1 MGRLFNR
8 TTQVV
13 IDLCVLSAALWA
25 ALFVRFDGRPPDYM
39 AMRVLVL
46 WPHVVGIQYLFLVLF
61 GVHRYQWRYVG
72 LRETTRI
79 LAATGCGAL
88 FLLVVRFLTDY
99 YQPQLPFLEHVWLPI
114 GVTLI
119 DFTGAFVAI
128 AGVRAVRRLVA
139 ERTDEKRHAAGLPAI
154 ERTRIIL
161 IGAGQAGLLVAKEL
175 SLRPDLGLKPVGF
188 LDDDPQKV
196 GTVLHGLRV
205 LGKTTDLARV
215 CEKQRA
221 TQALITIADAPGKEM
236 RRIAEICRANDIPT
250 KVIPGIYEIV
260 GGHVNLSRIREL
272 EIEDLLGRA
281 VVDLDMSALS
291 EQLRGKIVL
300 VSGAGGSIGSE
311 LCRQV
316 CQFGPARLV
325 LLEQAENA
333 LFQVHREL
341 EALHPDQQLVPL
353 VADICDARRVDWALA
368 TYLPDVVLHA
378 AAHKHVPMMEWNPDE
393 AVHNN
398 VFGTMT
404 LADAAHRHG
413 VGTFVMISTDKAV
426 NPTSVMGATKR
437 VAEIYAQALARQ
449 SATRFVTVRFGNV
462 LGSAGSVIPI
472 FEEQIARGGPI
483 TVTHPDMKRYFMTI
497 PEACQLVLQAS
508 TMGSG
513 GEIFILD
520 MGEPV
525 KIVNLARDM
534 IELSGLV
541 PGEDI
546 EIQFTGLRPGE
557 KLFEELSV
565 GDENADKTR
574 HPKIFVGRG
583 RIHDLDQ
590 VMDHLESLRELIASG
605 RPELVRPALARLVPE
620 YDYIRGGAPRET
632 APPVPMVAPVAAP
645 TVAPPPPA
653 VAPGAAAGSASAGRR
668 RSTGSSLALSGS
680 ALARLGTEPN

>member
-1 MGRLFNR
+1 MSRLLNR
-8 TTQVV
+8 TTQAI
-13 IDLCVLSAALWA
+13 IDLCVLSLALWA
-25 ALFVRFDGRPPDYM
+25 ALFVRFDGRPPETM
-39 AMRVLVL
+39 AIRVLIQ
-46 WPHVVGIQYLFLVLF
+46 WPYVVGLQYLFLVLL
-61 GVHRYQWRYVG
+61 GVHRYQWRFVG

-79 LAATGCGAL
+79 LFATGCGAMV
-88 FLLVVRFLTDY
+88 FLAIRFVTG
-99 YQPQLPFLEHVWLPI
+99 QLDAQVPILANVWLPI
-114 GVTLI
+114 GIILI
-119 DFTGAFVAI
+119 DFAGAFVAI

-139 ERTDEKRHAAGLPAI
+139 ERTDEKRRGTGPSD
-154 ERTRIIL
+154 RTRVLL

-175 SLRPDLGLKPVGF
+175 SLRPDLGFDPVGF
-188 LDDDPQKV
+188 LDDDLQKV

-205 LGKTTDLARV
+205 LGTTNDLARV
-215 CEKQRA
+215 AEKRRA

-236 RRIAEICRANDIPT
+236 RRIAEICRHNDIPA
-250 KVIPGIYEIV
+250 KVIPGVYEIV
-260 GGHVNLSRIREL
+260 GGRVNLSRIREL

-281 VVDLDMSALS
+281 VVDLDLSALS
-291 EQLRGKIVL
+291 EQLRRKVVL

-333 LFQVHREL
+333 LFNIHREL
-341 EALHPDQQLVPL
+341 LASHPDQVLVPL
-353 VADICDARRVDWALA
+353 VADICDARRVDWALS
-368 TYLPDVVLHA
+368 TYKPDVILHA

-393 AVHNN
+393 AVRNN
-398 VFGTMT
+398 VFGTFT
-404 LADAAHRHG
+404 LANAAHEYD
-413 VGTFVMISTDKAV
+413 VSTFVMISTDKAV

-437 VAEIYAQALARQ
+437 VAEIYVQALARQ
-449 SATRFVTVRFGNV
+449 SSTRFVTVRFGNV

-472 FEEQIARGGPI
+472 FEEQIARGGPV
-483 TVTHPDMKRYFMTI
+483 TVTHPEMKRYFMTI

-513 GEIFILD
+513 GEIFVLD

-565 GDENADKTR
+565 SEENADKTR
-574 HPKIFVGRG
+574 HSKIFVGRG

-590 VMDHLESLRELIASG
+590 VIGHLDRLRELVESG
-605 RPELVRPALARLVPE
+605 RPDAVRTALARLVPE
-620 YDYIRGGAPRET
+620 YRFDAPLPPRET
-632 APPVPMVAPVAAP
+632 APPVPVVSIVPAA
-645 TVAPPPPA
+645 TD
-653 VAPGAAAGSASAGRR
+653 RR
-668 RSTGSSLALSGS
+668 RSTGTALAIAGP

>member
-1 MGRLFNR
+1 MSRLINR

-13 IDLCVLSAALWA
+13 IDLCVLSLALWA
-25 ALFVRFDGRPPDYM
+25 ALFLRFDGRPPDTM

-46 WPHVVGIQYLFLVLF
+46 WPHVVCVQYMSLVLL

-79 LAATGCGAL
+79 FAATGMAAL
-88 FLLVVRFLTDY
+88 FLLIIRFVTGYYEPHVRFL
-99 YQPQLPFLEHVWLPI
+99 ENIWLPI
-114 GVTLI
+114 GITLI
-119 DFTGAFVAI
+119 DFAGAFVAI

-139 ERTDEKRHAAGLPAI
+139 ERVDEKRRAAGLP
-154 ERTRIIL
+154 TGGKTKTIL

-175 SLRPDLGLKPVGF
+175 SNRPDLGLKPIGF

-205 LGKTTDLARV
+205 LGTTDDLPAV
-215 CEKQRA
+215 CEKYRA
-221 TQALITIADAPGKEM
+221 EQALITIADAAGKEM
-236 RRIAEICRANDIPT
+236 RRIAEICRRHDIPA

-260 GGHVNLSRIREL
+260 GGRVNLSRIREL
-272 EIEDLLGRA
+272 KIEDLLGRA
-281 VVDLDMSALS
+281 QVDLDLSAMS
-291 EQLRGKIVL
+291 EQLRGKV
-300 VSGAGGSIGSE
+300 VMVTGAGGSIGSE

-316 CQFGPARLV
+316 SRFSPARLV

-333 LFQVHREL
+333 LFQIHREL
-341 EALHPDQQLVPL
+341 EAAHPGQELVPL
-353 VADICDARRVDWALA
+353 VADICDERRVRWAFA
-368 TYLPDVVLHA
+368 THRPEVVLHA

-393 AVHNN
+393 AVRNN
-398 VFGTMT
+398 VFGTVT
-404 LADAAHRHG
+404 LADAAHQHG
-413 VGTFVMISTDKAV
+413 VSMFVMISTDKAV

-449 SATRFVTVRFGNV
+449 SKTRFVTVRFGNV

-472 FEEQIARGGPI
+472 FEEQIERGGPV
-483 TVTHPDMKRYFMTI
+483 TVTHPEMKRYFMTI
-497 PEACQLVLQAS
+497 PEACQLVLQAG

-520 MGEPV
+520 MGEPM
-525 KIVNLARDM
+525 KIVDLARDM
-534 IELSGLV
+534 IELCGLV

-574 HPKIFVGRG
+574 HTKIFVGRG
-583 RIHDLDQ
+583 RIHDLEQ
-590 VMDHLESLRELIASG
+590 VTEYLSWLRQVVNRGA
-605 RPELVRPALARLVPE
+605 PDLVPAALARLVTE
-620 YDYIRGGAPRET
+620 YRHDPIRIPRET
-632 APPVPMVAPVAAP
+632 APAVPAVAAKPAAAP
-645 TVAPPPPA
+645 TPIAQA
-653 VAPGAAAGSASAGRR
+653 AGRR
-668 RSTGSSLALSGS
+668 RSTGSAVAIPSG
-680 ALARLGTEPN
+680 ALARLGTEPS

>member
-1 MGRLFNR
+1 MSPLLNR
-8 TTQVV
+8 TTQAI
-13 IDLCVLSAALWA
+13 IDLVVLSLALWV
-25 ALFVRFDGRPPDYM
+25 ALFLRFDGRPPEWI
-39 AMRVLVL
+39 ALRVAIL
-46 WPHVVGIQYLFLVLF
+46 WPHVVGVQYLSLVLL
-61 GVHRYQWRYVG
+61 GVHRFQWRFVG

-79 LAATGCGAL
+79 FAATGCAAA
-88 FLLVVRFLTDY
+88 FLLMVRFVTGY
-99 YQPQLPFLEHVWLPI
+99 YEPTFRWLEHVWLPI

-119 DFTGAFVAI
+119 DFAGAFVAI
-128 AGVRAVRRLVA
+128 AGVRAFRRLVG
-139 ERTDEKRHAAGLPAI
+139 ERSDEKRRAAGLPRSS
-154 ERTRIIL
+154 RTKTIL

-188 LDDDPQKV
+188 LDDDPRKV

-205 LGKTTDLARV
+205 LGTTADLPAV
-215 CEKQRA
+215 CEEHRA
-221 TQALITIADAPGKEM
+221 EQALITIADAAGKEM
-236 RRIAEICRANDIPT
+236 RRIAEICRRNDVPA

-281 VVDLDMSALS
+281 PVDLDQSALS
-291 EQLRGKIVL
+291 EQLRGKIVM
-300 VSGAGGSIGSE
+300 VTGAGGSIGSE

-316 CQFGPARLV
+316 CHFGPARLI

-333 LFQVHREL
+333 LFQIHREL
-341 EALHPDQQLVPL
+341 GAAHPAQDIVPL
-353 VADICDARRVDWALA
+353 VADICDERRVRWAFR
-368 TYLPDVVLHA
+368 TYRPDVVLHA

-393 AVHNN
+393 AVRNN
-398 VFGTMT
+398 VFGTVT
-404 LADAAHRHG
+404 LANAAHEQS
-413 VGTFVMISTDKAV
+413 VSMFVMISTDKAV

-437 VAEIYAQALARQ
+437 VAEIYAQALARH
-449 SATRFVTVRFGNV
+449 SRTRFVTVRFGNV

-472 FEEQIARGGPI
+472 FEEQIARGGPV

-497 PEACQLVLQAS
+497 PEACQLVLQAG

-525 KIVNLARDM
+525 RIVDLARDM
-534 IELSGLV
+534 IELCGLV

-574 HPKIFVGRG
+574 HSKIFVGRG
-583 RIHDLDQ
+583 RIHDLAQVGDYLEWLRKVLENGQPDQ
-590 VMDHLESLRELIASG
+590 IPA
-605 RPELVRPALARLVPE
+605 ALARLVTE
-620 YDYIRGGAPRET
+620 YTSDRMNPPRET
-632 APPVPMVAPVAAP
+632 AP
-645 TVAPPPPA
+645 A
-653 VAPGAAAGSASAGRR
+653 VAIVTVPAASASAAASTGRR
-668 RSTGSSLALSGS
+668 RSTGTALALPRT